1 MVLFTVP
8 NYFKSVQM
16 CVNRVFYDA
25 LNSIRDD
32 HVFLIQLEQIGFS
45 GSTSWNIIAICTLLA
60 LGLGKS
66 ESSAPALA
74 FY

>member
-32 HVFLIQLEQIGFS
+32 HVFLIQLEQIGFFREYVMEYYS
-45 GSTSWNIIAICTLLA
+45 DLYTASVRSWQV
-60 LGLGKS
+60 
-66 ESSAPALA
+66 
-74 FY
+74 